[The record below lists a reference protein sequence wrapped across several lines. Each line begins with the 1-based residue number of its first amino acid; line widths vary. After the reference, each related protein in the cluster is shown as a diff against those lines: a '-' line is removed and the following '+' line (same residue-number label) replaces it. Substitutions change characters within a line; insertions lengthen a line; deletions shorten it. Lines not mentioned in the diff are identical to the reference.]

1 MSEKAPKNPM
11 TPGEI
16 SILSQM
22 LEFRDEC
29 LHAVALCRAEI
40 LAQVRQMMGLNK
52 ALSDLTREVQELREQ
67 LAKDRPF

>member
-1 MSEKAPKNPM
+1 
-11 TPGEI
+11 
-16 SILSQM
+16 M
-22 LEFRDEC
+22 LKFRDEC